1 MANFKFLKIFFFI
14 FFLTGCQTVKQ
25 TTDDIIKKENAKL
38 SEFIGKSKSELK
50 IAMGEPESVNKNDIN
65 NSIFIY
71 KSKKYGIS
79 CERKFEI
86 SNNKVIGFTSKG
98 CFWLVGFWSPQARFK
113 LI

>member
-86 SNNKVIGFTSKG
+86 SSNNKIVGFTSKN
-98 CFWLVGFWSPQARFK
+98 CF
-113 LI
+113 

>member
-98 CFWLVGFWSPQARFK
+98 CF
-113 LI
+113 

>member
-38 SEFIGKSKSELK
+38 SEFMGKSKSELK
-50 IAMGEPESVNKNDIN
+50 IALGEPESVNKNDIN

-98 CFWLVGFWSPQARFK
+98 CF
-113 LI
+113 